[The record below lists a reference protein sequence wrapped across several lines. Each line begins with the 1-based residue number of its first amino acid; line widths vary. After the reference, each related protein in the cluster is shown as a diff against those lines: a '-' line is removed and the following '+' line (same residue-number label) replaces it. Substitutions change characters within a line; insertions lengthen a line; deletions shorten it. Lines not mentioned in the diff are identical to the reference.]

1 MLLNPGS
8 QQVSTPRAGHGP
20 GEERALSWEAEALAP
35 SPVFALSQQS
45 GPGQLSALS
54 GLLFLYPNHETIHL
68 LSLRVCWEE
77 RRENTLKGFN
87 CEGLCFLTPSL
98 SVKSLEGEEFFWLT
112 VASQH

>member
-1 MLLNPGS
+1 MAP
-8 QQVSTPRAGHGP
+8 
-20 GEERALSWEAEALAP
+20 ERRELWPWPLVQSSPLAN
-35 SPVFALSQQS
+35 

-98 SVKSLEGEEFFWLT
+98 SVKSLGVRNFSGSLLHPDIECT
-112 VASQH
+112 